1 MDILFKVSNIH
12 PTHTHTHTHN
22 RKTALLPS
30 HGTFYFPSS
39 FFLLLSCFFFRLLSI
54 KAKKERLNNT
64 STAQNQKHSVSKNT
78 TRWVLTICCA
88 LISGLTTVVIVSCT
102 EKLVTW
108 RTNFL
113 AKSLTNNVDSNNQ
126 YWIVFGW
133 YLLISLLLADSAA
146 CLCLYYPGIPEAIG
160 SGIPEVKS
168 YLNGIRVKKFN
179 NPTLLWVKMVGSV
192 LSVGSSMAVG
202 MEGPLVMIGAYAG
215 ATLAHCGTSLSAWIL
230 KIIHFKHRCQQQG
243 GCSSNCFSFLFNKNK
258 NKNQIGSNKKG
269 SIRDS
274 IELSDDLDS
283 NSSPILHA
291 MWIWATSDLSYFAN
305 DAERRKLIT
314 IGAACGFAASFG
326 APSKFV
332 HVCTCLYCN

>member
-1 MDILFKVSNIH
+1 LISYETFFFNILSPI
-12 PTHTHTHTHN
+12 
-22 RKTALLPS
+22 LL
-30 HGTFYFPSS
+30 SS
-39 FFLLLSCFFFRLLSI
+39 FLLKI
-54 KAKKERLNNT
+54 KNTIAKKERLEQN
-64 STAQNQKHSVSKNT
+64 STTITQTQNSQDSKQKHSISKNT

-88 LISGLTTVVIVSCT
+88 LISGLTTVIIVSCT
-102 EKLVTW
+102 EKLVAW

-133 YLLISLLLADSAA
+133 YCFISLLLADTASF
-146 CLCLYYPGIPEAIG
+146 LCLYYPGITEAIG

-179 NPTLLWVKMVGSV
+179 NSTLLLVKMIGSV

-215 ATLAHCGTSLSAWIL
+215 ATLAHCGTTLSSFIL
-230 KIIHFKHRCQQQG
+230 KVIHFKHRCQQG
-243 GCSSNCFSFLFNKNK
+243 NGYTGCFSFLFNKNK
-258 NKNQIGSNKKG
+258 NKKDKNNNGST
-269 SIRDS
+269 SIRES
-274 IELSDDLDS
+274 IQELDDDFDIDS
-283 NSSPILHA
+283 NSSPILHSI
-291 MWIWATSDLSYFAN
+291 WIWSTSDLSYFAN

-326 APSKFV
+326 APSKFSFF
-332 HVCTCLYCN
+332 LI

>member
-1 MDILFKVSNIH
+1 
-12 PTHTHTHTHN
+12 
-22 RKTALLPS
+22 
-30 HGTFYFPSS
+30 
-39 FFLLLSCFFFRLLSI
+39 
-54 KAKKERLNNT
+54 
-64 STAQNQKHSVSKNT
+64 
-78 TRWVLTICCA
+78 
-88 LISGLTTVVIVSCT
+88 LTTVIIVSCT

-113 AKSLTNNVDSNNQ
+113 AKSLTNNINSNNQ

-133 YLLISLLLADSAA
+133 YLLISLLLADTASF
-146 CLCLYYPGIPEAIG
+146 LCLYYPGITEAIG

-179 NPTLLWVKMVGSV
+179 NSTLLLVKMVGSV

-215 ATLAHCGTSLSAWIL
+215 ATLAHCGTTLSSFIL
-230 KIIHFKHRCQQQG
+230 KIIHFKHRCRQQG
-243 GCSSNCFSFLFNKNK
+243 SGCTGCFGFLFNKKDNS
-258 NKNQIGSNKKG
+258 NKNQYKKNG

-274 IELSDDLDS
+274 IDEFDIDS
-283 NSSPILHA
+283 NSSPILHSI
-291 MWIWATSDLSYFAN
+291 WIWSTSDLSYFAN

-326 APSKFV
+326 APSKFTV
-332 HVCTCLYCN
+332 I